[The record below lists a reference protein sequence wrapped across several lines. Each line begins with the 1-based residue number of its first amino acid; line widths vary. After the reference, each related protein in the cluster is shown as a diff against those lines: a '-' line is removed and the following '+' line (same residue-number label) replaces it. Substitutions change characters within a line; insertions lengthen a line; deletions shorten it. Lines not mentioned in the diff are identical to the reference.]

1 MNHTMLAAVLD
12 GQVVV
17 LDTKNAHVLLMDART
32 EQVWRSCRG
41 LTGEEIAAQLGHAP
55 SFVKSTL
62 RGLVAVG
69 LVTCDHNRWTQ
80 TDVAWI

>member
-1 MNHTMLAAVLD
+1 MNHPMLAAMLD

-17 LDTKNAHVLLMDART
+17 LDTKRAHVLLMDART

-55 SFVKSTL
+55 SSVKSTL
-62 RGLVAVG
+62 RELVAVG
-69 LVTCDHNRWTQ
+69 LVTCDHDRWTQ
-80 TDVAWI
+80 EDVEWV